1 MGEPSSWSWCSPGQA
16 CDSHDA
22 IVTHDSRAFQAQ
34 PLPAVSDTGDAGTG
48 AMKPANR
55 GGSRDPDRSPRRRKA
70 DGGMTPQEMK
80 QLAELLQNVPGIR
93 SIELKD
99 VKGLAQLLRE
109 APEIGSIE
117 IKGWFGTGVVITRT
131 SATPSYAMALPVPAV
146 AQAAV
151 AAEPEA
157 AAAPRAVPA
166 PPLKEIK
173 SPMVGTWYKSPEP
186 GADPY
191 VKVGSRV
198 TAGQTVCIIE
208 AMKIMNE
215 IEAEI
220 TGVIREVCVEDAQ
233 PVEFG
238 QVLFR
243 VDPNG

>member
-1 MGEPSSWSWCSPGQA
+1 
-16 CDSHDA
+16 
-22 IVTHDSRAFQAQ
+22 
-34 PLPAVSDTGDAGTG
+34 
-48 AMKPANR
+48 
-55 GGSRDPDRSPRRRKA
+55 
-70 DGGMTPQEMK
+70 MTPQEMK

-109 APEIGSIE
+109 SPEIGSIE

-131 SATPSYAMALPVPAV
+131 SAMAAYPQAVAVPVPAV
-146 AQAAV
+146 AGAPAPAPQE
-151 AAEPEA
+151 AEPREA
-157 AAAPRAVPA
+157 PRPPAAPA
-166 PPLKEIK
+166 LKEIK
-173 SPMVGTWYKSPEP
+173 SPMVGTYYKAPEP

-198 TAGQTVCIIE
+198 TSGQTVCIIE

>member
-1 MGEPSSWSWCSPGQA
+1 MS
-16 CDSHDA
+16 
-22 IVTHDSRAFQAQ
+22 
-34 PLPAVSDTGDAGTG
+34 
-48 AMKPANR
+48 
-55 GGSRDPDRSPRRRKA
+55 
-70 DGGMTPQEMK
+70 PQEMA

-93 SIELKD
+93 SIDLKD
-99 VKGLAQLLRE
+99 VRRLAQLLRE

-131 SATPSYAMALPVPAV
+131 SAAPLAPVTVPMPVSLP
-146 AQAAV
+146 
-151 AAEPEA
+151 
-157 AAAPRAVPA
+157 AAAPAAEQQRIDAGARPA
-166 PPLKEIK
+166 PATNLKEIR
-173 SPMVGTWYKSPEP
+173 SPMVGTFYKAPEP
-186 GADPY
+186 GAEAY
-191 VKVGSRV
+191 IRVGQRV

-220 TGVIREVCVEDAQ
+220 TGVVREINVEDSQ

>member
-1 MGEPSSWSWCSPGQA
+1 
-16 CDSHDA
+16 
-22 IVTHDSRAFQAQ
+22 
-34 PLPAVSDTGDAGTG
+34 
-48 AMKPANR
+48 
-55 GGSRDPDRSPRRRKA
+55 
-70 DGGMTPQEMK
+70 MTPQEMK

-109 APEIGSIE
+109 SPEIGSIE

-131 SATPSYAMALPVPAV
+131 SAMATYPQAVAVPAV
-146 AQAAV
+146 V
-151 AAEPEA
+151 G
-157 AAAPRAVPA
+157 APAPA
-166 PPLKEIK
+166 PPGAEPREAPRPPAAPALKEIK
-173 SPMVGTWYKSPEP
+173 SPMVGTYYKAPEP

-198 TAGQTVCIIE
+198 TSGQTVCIIE

-220 TGVIREVCVEDAQ
+220 AGVIREICVEDAQ

>member
-1 MGEPSSWSWCSPGQA
+1 
-16 CDSHDA
+16 
-22 IVTHDSRAFQAQ
+22 
-34 PLPAVSDTGDAGTG
+34 
-48 AMKPANR
+48 
-55 GGSRDPDRSPRRRKA
+55 
-70 DGGMTPQEMK
+70 MTPQEMK

-109 APEIGSIE
+109 SPEIGSIE

-131 SATPSYAMALPVPAV
+131 SAMASYPQAMAVPVPAV
-146 AQAAV
+146 AS
-151 AAEPEA
+151 
-157 AAAPRAVPA
+157 AAPMAAPA
-166 PPLKEIK
+166 EGEAREAPRPPAAPALKEIK
-173 SPMVGTWYKSPEP
+173 SPMVGTYYKAPEP

-198 TAGQTVCIIE
+198 TPGQTVCIIE

-220 TGVIREVCVEDAQ
+220 AGVIREVSVEDAQ

>member
-1 MGEPSSWSWCSPGQA
+1 
-16 CDSHDA
+16 
-22 IVTHDSRAFQAQ
+22 
-34 PLPAVSDTGDAGTG
+34 
-48 AMKPANR
+48 
-55 GGSRDPDRSPRRRKA
+55 
-70 DGGMTPQEMK
+70 MTPQEMK

-99 VKGLAQLLRE
+99 VNNLAQLLRE
-109 APEIGSIE
+109 SPEIGSIE

-131 SATPSYAMALPVPAV
+131 SSGPVYAPAPALPAPA
-146 AQAAV
+146 
-151 AAEPEA
+151 AAEPEPRE
-157 AAAPRAVPA
+157 APRAAATPA
-166 PPLKEIK
+166 LKEIK
-173 SPMVGTWYKSPEP
+173 SPMVGTWYKAPEP

-198 TAGQTVCIIE
+198 TSGQTVCIIE

>member
-1 MGEPSSWSWCSPGQA
+1 
-16 CDSHDA
+16 
-22 IVTHDSRAFQAQ
+22 
-34 PLPAVSDTGDAGTG
+34 
-48 AMKPANR
+48 
-55 GGSRDPDRSPRRRKA
+55 
-70 DGGMTPQEMK
+70 MTPQEMK

-109 APEIGSIE
+109 SPEIGSIE

-131 SATPSYAMALPVPAV
+131 SATPMYAHAAPVPAMPS
-146 AQAAV
+146 AAPG
-151 AAEPEA
+151 AAEAETRE
-157 AAAPRAVPA
+157 APRPA
-166 PPLKEIK
+166 PAPALKEIK
-173 SPMVGTWYKSPEP
+173 SPMVGTFYKAPEP
-186 GADPY
+186 GAESY

-198 TAGQTVCIIE
+198 TPGQTVCIIE

-220 TGVIREVCVEDAQ
+220 AGVIREISVEDAQ